1 MHVQRRT
8 NQWYRFRRTWRR
20 CVRPYSASD
29 SQSAHRC
36 PGSSNPSSSMP
47 LSTVR
52 STNSTSS
59 DLSSSV
65 TTVSMSRTLSNL
77 CRAAWA
83 RAGFVHACLSSMI
96 SPVALSRVTRDSTS
110 SHRAPGGRRNA
121 RAFLNCPRQVRS
133 PSRDQPRRL
142 DDVDFRRGR
151 GIDGA
156 ERTMGAGRMLAVHES
171 DDDKVDE

>member
-1 MHVQRRT
+1 MQRRT

-20 CVRPYSASD
+20 CVRPYSESD
-29 SQSAHRC
+29 PQSAHRC
-36 PGSSNPSSSMP
+36 PGSSNPMSSMP

-52 STNSTSS
+52 SITSMSS
-59 DLSSSV
+59 DLSSNV
-65 TTVSMSRTLSNL
+65 TTVSISRTLSSL
-77 CRAAWA
+77 CKAAEA
-83 RAGFVHACLSSMI
+83 RAGFVRACRSSMT

-121 RAFLNCPRQVRS
+121 RALLNCPRQVRS

-151 GIDGA
+151 EIDGA